1 MAFVDPERFKR
12 FEKFVSLNLAGL
24 AGAAGRG
31 FRSKGPGVLI
41 LYAPDDRYEG
51 GAAPLHSDYKSRAE
65 IDTMHEGARDELVQ
79 GMLERYNPATEML
92 LLAMYPDNT
101 YDISR
106 VVLQPPAQR
115 PN

>member
-12 FEKFVSLNLAGL
+12 FEKFVSLNLPAL

-41 LYAPDDRYEG
+41 LYAPNDRFEG
-51 GAAPLHSDYKSRAE
+51 GTAPLHTDYKSKAE
-65 IDTMHEGARDELVQ
+65 IDVMHEGARDELVQ
-79 GMLERYNPATEML
+79 GMLERYNPASEVVI
-92 LLAMYPDNT
+92 LAMYPDNT

-106 VVLQPPAQR
+106 VVLQPPGQR